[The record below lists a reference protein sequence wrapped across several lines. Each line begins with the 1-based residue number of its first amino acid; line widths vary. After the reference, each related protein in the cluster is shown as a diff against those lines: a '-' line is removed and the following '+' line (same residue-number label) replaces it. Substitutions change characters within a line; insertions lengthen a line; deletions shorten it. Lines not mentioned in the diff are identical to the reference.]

1 MRNYFCQGGEKAD
14 VIMIVY
20 RKNIIYIRTHLG
32 IYSLLLIH
40 SKIEYF
46 TFAFV
51 MSKKKKIYKIYISL
65 MFLRPVAT
73 VTDKLLRDSPYHGVR
88 IPIIARFQSIP
99 LIVYDYANKL
109 SNMPPVTE
117 SPSVSKRI

>member
-1 MRNYFCQGGEKAD
+1 MRNYFCQGDEKTD

-32 IYSLLLIH
+32 IYSLLLTH
-40 SKIEYF
+40 TKIEYF
-46 TFAFV
+46 TFAFAI
-51 MSKKKKIYKIYISL
+51 SKKEKNIQNLHFFI
-65 MFLRPVAT
+65 FLRPVAT

-99 LIVYDYANKL
+99 LIVYGIWYKL
-109 SNMPPVTE
+109 P
-117 SPSVSKRI
+117 IQLIQ

>member
-1 MRNYFCQGGEKAD
+1 
-14 VIMIVY
+14 MIVY

-51 MSKKKKIYKIYISL
+51 ISKKKKIYKIYIS
-65 MFLRPVAT
+65 LRPVAT

-99 LIVYDYANKL
+99 LIVYGKIDLIELLTDVK
-109 SNMPPVTE
+109 S
-117 SPSVSKRI
+117 

>member
-1 MRNYFCQGGEKAD
+1 M
-14 VIMIVY
+14 
-20 RKNIIYIRTHLG
+20 IYIRTHLG

-51 MSKKKKIYKIYISL
+51 ISKKKKNIQNLYFFI
-65 MFLRPVAT
+65 FLRPVAT

-99 LIVYDYANKL
+99 LIVYGC
-109 SNMPPVTE
+109 T
-117 SPSVSKRI
+117 

>member
-1 MRNYFCQGGEKAD
+1 MTVFSPSSRVQLHKDNYIYVRNYFCQGCEKTD

-51 MSKKKKIYKIYISL
+51 ISKKEKIYKICISL
-65 MFLRPVAT
+65 YF
-73 VTDKLLRDSPYHGVR
+73 
-88 IPIIARFQSIP
+88 
-99 LIVYDYANKL
+99 
-109 SNMPPVTE
+109 
-117 SPSVSKRI
+117 

>member
-1 MRNYFCQGGEKAD
+1 MTVFSPSSRVRKITTQQNYIYVRNYFCQGGEKTD

-20 RKNIIYIRTHLG
+20 RKNIIYIRAHLS

-51 MSKKKKIYKIYISL
+51 ISKKKKIYKIYISL
-65 MFLRPVAT
+65 YF
-73 VTDKLLRDSPYHGVR
+73 
-88 IPIIARFQSIP
+88 
-99 LIVYDYANKL
+99 
-109 SNMPPVTE
+109 
-117 SPSVSKRI
+117 